1 MCGAILE
8 RTMVMIS
15 TSFPV
20 RGAAS
25 IAAAFA
31 GFGGLEA
38 AQAQDRDRTV
48 IGLAGIHTP
57 AYQGSDK
64 YRTLPFPVI
73 DIKRD
78 RFYANPRRGVGW
90 SLADGDKVSIGAGMT
105 FVPGYRRRDAPTGI
119 GRLKNGAG
127 ARVSAEFRTGMAMI
141 SLGATKVVS
150 GGVDGALI
158 DAGLAWPLRVSPRL
172 TLVSSLSAT
181 WADRQ
186 YNGRYF
192 GVTPAQA
199 LASGLP
205 TYEAGGGIKD
215 VSASLGAMYRLNDRI
230 TLGATASLSSLQGDA
245 KDSPI
250 VADPTQPA
258 VFVSAAY
265 RF

>member
-1 MCGAILE
+1 MTLALFTARRMACG
-8 RTMVMIS
+8 MVAL
-15 TSFPV
+15 
-20 RGAAS
+20 AAGT
-25 IAAAFA
+25 AETAF
-31 GFGGLEA
+31 
-38 AQAQDRDRTV
+38 AQDRNRTV
-48 IGLAGIHTP
+48 VGLAGIHTP

-78 RFYANPRRGVGW
+78 RFYANARRGVGW
-90 SLADGDKVSIGAGMT
+90 SLVDGDKISVGAGMT
-105 FVPGYRRRDAPTGI
+105 FVPGYRRRDAPAGI

-127 ARVSAEFRTGMAMI
+127 ARVSADLRTGMAMI

-158 DAGLAWPLRVSPRL
+158 DAGLALPLRVSPRL
-172 TLVSSLSAT
+172 TLVPAVSAT
-181 WADRQ
+181 WADRT
-186 YNGRYF
+186 YNNRYF
-192 GVTPAQA
+192 GVTPAQS

-205 TYEAGGGIKD
+205 VYRAGGGIKD
-215 VSASLGAMYRLNDRI
+215 VSASLGAMYRLNDRV

>member
-1 MCGAILE
+1 MTLAFFTARRMACGIVAL
-8 RTMVMIS
+8 
-15 TSFPV
+15 
-20 RGAAS
+20 AAGT
-25 IAAAFA
+25 AETAF
-31 GFGGLEA
+31 
-38 AQAQDRDRTV
+38 AQDRNRTV
-48 IGLAGIHTP
+48 VGLAGIHTP

-90 SLADGDKVSIGAGMT
+90 SVVDGDKVSIGAGMT

-127 ARVSAEFRTGMAMI
+127 ARVSAEVRAGPVLA

-158 DAGLAWPLRVSPRL
+158 DAGLAWPIRLSPRL
-172 TLVSSLSAT
+172 TLMPSVGAT

-186 YNGRYF
+186 YNDRYF
-192 GVTPAQA
+192 GVTSAQA

-205 TYEAGGGIKD
+205 VYAAGGGIKD
-215 VSASLGAMYRLNDRI
+215 VSAALGAMYRLNDRV